1 VAARRRPYLF
11 YTPKPPGP
19 GRTVMAEQMIDYK
32 GVLADLR
39 ARRAALDQAIAAI
52 EAIAGESGSV
62 LIPPLNGTGVGREIE
77 PGTFFNLNTL
87 DATRK
92 FLGLAGKTQ
101 TTQQIG
107 DALRK
112 GSLNVK
118 DASVAAILQRA
129 VRDDDPDLVSVGR
142 NMWGLKRFYGK

>member
-1 VAARRRPYLF
+1 MA
-11 YTPKPPGP
+11 
-19 GRTVMAEQMIDYK
+19 AEQIDYR

-52 EAIAGESGSV
+52 EAIAGESGTV
-62 LIPPLNGTGVGREIE
+62 LVPPINGTGFGREIE

-87 DATRK
+87 EASRK
-92 FLGLAGKTQ
+92 YLGIAGKTQ

-118 DASVAAILQRA
+118 DASIAAILQRA

-142 NMWGLKRFYGK
+142 GMWGLKRFYGK

>member
-1 VAARRRPYLF
+1 
-11 YTPKPPGP
+11 
-19 GRTVMAEQMIDYK
+19 MAEQGVDYK

-52 EAIAGESGSV
+52 EAIAGESGTV
-62 LIPPLNGTGVGREIE
+62 LIPSLNGSGVGFGKEIE

-87 DATRK
+87 EATK
-92 FLGLAGKTQ
+92 KYLGIVGKTQ

-112 GSLNVK
+112 GSLSVK
-118 DASVAAILQRA
+118 DASIGAILQRE
-129 VRDDDPDLVSVGR
+129 VRNDDPELVSVGR
-142 NMWGLKRFYGK
+142 GMWGLKRFYGK